1 MTTQTKLLIALA
13 VALAASTVISTMWSN
28 HKISELER
36 RAEDAIITA
45 DKLEHEAIE
54 SEKRAAE
61 YLQKIEY
68 LGAKAAEIRNE
79 TRRQDEKLTKSSS
92 NVRDARRNVER
103 VRSSKQTWADEHK
116 LCDELA
122 SIGHSCQ

>member
-1 MTTQTKLLIALA
+1 MTTQTKLLIAFA
-13 VALAASTVISTMWSN
+13 IALAASISISLAWSN
-28 HKISELER
+28 HKITELER

-45 DKLEHEAIE
+45 EKLEHEVIE
-54 SEKRAAE
+54 SDKRAAE

-68 LGAKAAEIRNE
+68 LEAQANEIRST
-79 TRRQDEKLTKSSS
+79 TRRQDEKLTKAST

-103 VRSSKQTWADEHK
+103 ARGTRQTAIDEQK

-122 SIGHSCQ
+122 ALGHGC

>member
-1 MTTQTKLLIALA
+1 MTTQTKIIIALA
-13 VALAASTVISTMWSN
+13 VTLVASLAISTYLSN
-28 HKISELER
+28 HKIAELER

-45 DKLEHEAIE
+45 EKLEHEAIE
-54 SEKRAAE
+54 SDKRAAE

-68 LGAKAAEIRNE
+68 LEAQANEIRST
-79 TRRQDEKLTKSSS
+79 TRRQDEKLTKANS

-103 VRSSKQTWADEHK
+103 ARGTRQTAADEQQ

-122 SIGHSCQ
+122 ALGHGC